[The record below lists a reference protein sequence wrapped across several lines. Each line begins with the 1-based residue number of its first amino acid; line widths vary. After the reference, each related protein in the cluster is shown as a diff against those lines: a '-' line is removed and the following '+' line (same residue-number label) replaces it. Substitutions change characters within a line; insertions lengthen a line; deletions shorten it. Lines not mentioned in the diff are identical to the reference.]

1 MARVAVE
8 RLVVILE
15 DWLIGVIY
23 MHMYM
28 YMYMYS
34 FLYFANWF
42 ETCTFLAMWGN
53 LLHIHYT
60 YCTYTY

>member
-28 YMYMYS
+28 YMYMDVLVLV
-34 FLYFANWF
+34 FCKLV
-42 ETCTFLAMWGN
+42 
-53 LLHIHYT
+53 
-60 YCTYTY
+60 